1 MQQAL
6 YNPIAIQTA
15 SRHAAPKASRP
26 SLVCHFVRRWD
37 LYGVL
42 ALMAS
47 SAAYAL
53 AALAHL
59 A

>member
-6 YNPIAIQTA
+6 YNTITA
-15 SRHAAPKASRP
+15 NTARKTAAPMAARP
-26 SLVCHFVRRWD
+26 SLARHLAQRWD

-53 AALAHL
+53 AAFAHL